1 MGDDKAKKGI
11 LTSTFL
17 YIFSLGLNNIPPQ
30 FWSILWFSLD
40 IILFWFK
47 KIVVFINQRRNT
59 ALNEFKDDLKQS
71 NNYSDWFDI
80 GSQIDKIT
88 GNDLWRINI
97 ISRKFDYRLINE
109 RVDELRQAREDNDYL
124 KLISLLR
131 SGLIR
136 NYGGITNKDLYNR
149 SYSGTK
155 FLIEEYI
162 EEVLLCL
169 NFINNFKP
177 NKNDNKFSISNFN
190 QSKLDFFHDAKQT
203 FGSTVL
209 ILQGGSLFGLCHLG
223 VIKALLEKNLLPR
236 VISGTAIGA
245 VVAGLICSLDDY
257 DTDDELLINLT
268 NITNFIES
276 FEKKYTDVKNISVKY
291 GDVLENVIKR
301 GYSQDISIFMNFT
314 KFKIGSLTFEEAYLK
329 TGKILNILINPTDN
343 NVPKLLNYVTTPNV
357 LIVSAV
363 YCSIGNELFR
373 NEDICLLV
381 KNQYNEIV
389 EFETSLDCEF
399 LPPQTEYNIKWKN
412 LQLSNFHL
420 GNLTKKDF
428 EEEEA
433 EEEEEEEVDEENE
446 DYNDDDNDDVVK
458 IDAKKDTSSEIKS
471 TKITQRNK
479 TEKTSKNIKEKTSTK
494 KKAPRQRHHIEYRK
508 SSNSSYIRLSELFN
522 VNHFIVSLARPYL
535 APLVGNDLKHSS
547 DWSIINNL
555 KTILRL
561 EFSHRIEFLEKCG
574 FNINLIKKLAIDE
587 KTPKTNSSE
596 ITIVPELRTLVKDF
610 SRIFDINRYKENI
623 PYWISVGE
631 KSVWPLY
638 PLIWTRTAIEFALD
652 DYYNHNRHTHRE
664 KLYS

>member
-1 MGDDKAKKGI
+1 MK
-11 LTSTFL
+11 
-17 YIFSLGLNNIPPQ
+17 
-30 FWSILWFSLD
+30 
-40 IILFWFK
+40 
-47 KIVVFINQRRNT
+47 
-59 ALNEFKDDLKQS
+59 E
-71 NNYSDWFDI
+71 
-80 GSQIDKIT
+80 
-88 GNDLWRINI
+88 
-97 ISRKFDYRLINE
+97 
-109 RVDELRQAREDNDYL
+109 
-124 KLISLLR
+124 
-131 SGLIR
+131 
-136 NYGGITNKDLYNR
+136 NYGGITNKDLYNK

-190 QSKLDFFHDAKQT
+190 QTKLDFFHDAKQT

-236 VISGTAIGA
+236 VITGTAIGA

-276 FEKKYTDVKNISVKY
+276 FEKKYADVQNSSVKY

-301 GYSQDISIFMNFT
+301 GYSQDISIFMNFS

-357 LIVSAV
+357 LIVSAI

-373 NEDICLLV
+373 NEDISLLV

-389 EFETSLDCEF
+389 ELETSLDCEF

-412 LQLSNFHL
+412 LQTSNFHL
-420 GNLTKKDF
+420 GNLTKEDF
-428 EEEEA
+428 EEDES
-433 EEEEEEEVDEENE
+433 EEEEIIEEENE
-446 DYNDDDNDDVVK
+446 DYTDDENDTVAK
-458 IDAKKDTSSEIKS
+458 MDAKRDTSDTEIKS
-471 TKITQRNK
+471 KRVTQRNE
-479 TEKTSKNIKEKTSTK
+479 TELKSKEKTKRTSSK
-494 KKAPRQRHHIEYRK
+494 KKKLPQRPHIEYRK
-508 SSNSSYIRLSELFN
+508 SNSSSYIRLSELFN
-522 VNHFIVSLARPYL
+522 VNHFMVSLARPYL

-596 ITIVPELRTLVKDF
+596 ITIVPELRTLVRDF